1 MGWGGGVRVVAPAAA
16 LRRGAP
22 PARAPARPAPGDG
35 QPAGPAARFA
45 WAGVCVD
52 TILAEC
58 TLRGGHTRV
67 QALEARPPRKCT
79 EARGPR
85 AQSPVHA
92 HGRTTHTARPR
103 DHARGFGGRGAHA
116 PPEHNSSA
124 QSGGATINAKRAP
137 TRSSRSMSRH
147 RKVRPR
153 RMVMSGERERVEH
166 GGHARESTRG
176 SDFRGW
182 QSHWAC
188 RRLEETRTRDA
199 CGARRGAGC
208 YGPSLVAEC
217 HVVRGGDAPRNFSPR
232 FYRLLLLLSRYSHPR
247 SM

>member
-1 MGWGGGVRVVAPAAA
+1 MCPTCAHVTVG
-16 LRRGAP
+16 LRPLRWTP
-22 PARAPARPAPGDG
+22 RLFCQKLIFFVPT
-35 QPAGPAARFA
+35 QPL
-45 WAGVCVD
+45 D
-52 TILAEC
+52 LILESLPLMSQHSSV
-58 TLRGGHTRV
+58 LRLV
-67 QALEARPPRKCT
+67 YPEP
-79 EARGPR
+79 
-85 AQSPVHA
+85 QSPRHA
-92 HGRTTHTARPR
+92 PRSRRTTHTARPR
-103 DHARGFGGRGAHA
+103 ANARGFGGRGAHA

-153 RMVMSGERERVEH
+153 RMVMGGERERVEH

-208 YGPSLVAEC
+208 YDSLLVAEC
-217 HVVRGGDAPRNFSPR
+217 HVVCRLGRHSFTPPTRPRKQVCVT
-232 FYRLLLLLSRYSHPR
+232 YS
-247 SM
+247 